1 MQTQRYIL
9 INCNEI
15 LGIRVINDSN
25 YSMNILFTLNCSFA
39 TSASVQK
46 LHLCI
51 IFCSCKILR
60 KFLFAALPLMIRYLG
75 TRAVRYSVMP
85 PGAPGGTAI
94 SSSSKDVPCSSRA
107 GPHSWP
113 SRACELR
120 CCLSDNSIMHVQTA
134 IWLIN
139 IHLR

>member
-1 MQTQRYIL
+1 MFY
-9 INCNEI
+9 
-15 LGIRVINDSN
+15 
-25 YSMNILFTLNCSFA
+25 
-39 TSASVQK
+39 
-46 LHLCI
+46 
-51 IFCSCKILR
+51 FCLCKILR
-60 KFLFAALPLMIRYLG
+60 KFLFAVLPLMIRYLGTRAVRYLG

-94 SSSSKDVPCSSRA
+94 SSSSKDVACSSRA

-120 CCLSDNSIMHVQTA
+120 CCLSDNSIMHVHTA

-139 IHLR
+139 IHLH